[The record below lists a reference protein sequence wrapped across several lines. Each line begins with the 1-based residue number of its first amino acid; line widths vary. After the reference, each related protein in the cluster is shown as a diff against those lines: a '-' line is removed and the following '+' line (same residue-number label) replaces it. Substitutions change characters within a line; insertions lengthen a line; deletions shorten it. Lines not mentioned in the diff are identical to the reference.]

1 MKSITLGSS
10 TLTSSRLAYGCWRL
24 AGPWTAANL
33 PADAE
38 ERGKKAVLA
47 AYEAGYTLFD
57 LADVYS
63 DGAAEIIFGKALQDN
78 PEMRSRI
85 VISNKCGVRKKG
97 VPTADAPYRYD
108 FSADYIVQS
117 CEKSLERMGVDVIDL
132 YLLHRPDYLM
142 NPAEVAGAFSRLQ
155 EAGKVREFG
164 VSNFRPSQV
173 NLLRKA
179 CPMPLVV
186 NQVEISLLKLDTLND
201 GTLDQCSLEK
211 ITPMAWS
218 PLAAGRLAETA
229 PIDMNLAD
237 HSRRSR
243 LRDTLD
249 DIARGHSVS
258 RPVVALAW
266 LLKHPAGIVPI
277 IGSITTESI
286 QDCTKAADLDLTH
299 EEWYRLMEAGHGQ
312 RLA

>member
-10 TLTSSRLAYGCWRL
+10 TLTSSRIAYGCWRL

-33 PADAE
+33 PPDVE

-47 AYEAGYTLFD
+47 AFEAGFTLFD

-63 DGAAEIIFGKALQDN
+63 DGAAETIFGKALQEN
-78 PEMRSRI
+78 PEMRQHV

-97 VPTADAPYRYD
+97 VPAADAPYRYD

-117 CEKSLERMGVDVIDL
+117 CEKSLERMGTDFVDL
-132 YLLHRPDYLM
+132 YQLHRPDFLM
-142 NPAEVAGAFSRLQ
+142 NPEEVAGAFTRLK

-164 VSNFRPSQV
+164 VSNFRPSQLA
-173 NLLRKA
+173 LLQKA

-186 NQVEISLLKLDTLND
+186 NQVEISLLKLDVFSD
-201 GTLDQCSLEK
+201 GMLDQCLSEK
-211 ITPMAWS
+211 ITPLAWS
-218 PLAAGRLAETA
+218 PLSAGRLADNA
-229 PIDMNLAD
+229 PIDMNLPD

-249 DIARGHSVS
+249 DIARAHSVS

-277 IGSITTESI
+277 IGSITAEKI
-286 QDCTKAADLDLTH
+286 QDCARAADLDVSR
-299 EEWYRLMEAGHGQ
+299 EEWYRLMDAARGE
-312 RLA
+312 RLP

>member
-10 TLTSSRLAYGCWRL
+10 TLKSSRIAYGCWRL

-33 PADAE
+33 AADVE

-47 AYEAGYTLFD
+47 AFDAGYTLFD

-63 DGAAEIIFGKALQDN
+63 DGAAEIIFGKALKDN
-78 PEMRSRI
+78 PEMRQRI

-97 VPTADAPYRYD
+97 TPTADAPYRYD

-117 CEKSLERMGVDVIDL
+117 CENSLARTGDDVIDL
-132 YLLHRPDYLM
+132 YQLHRPDFLM
-142 NPAEVAGAFSRLQ
+142 NPEEVAGAFTRLK

-173 NLLRKA
+173 TLLQKT

-186 NQVEISLLKLDTLND
+186 NQVEISLLKLDSFND
-201 GTLDQCSLEK
+201 GTMDQCLSDK
-211 ITPMAWS
+211 ITPLAWS
-218 PLAAGRLAETA
+218 PLSAGRLADNT
-229 PIDMNLAD
+229 PVDMNLPD
-237 HSRRSR
+237 HARRSR
-243 LRDTLD
+243 LRDILE
-249 DIARGHSVS
+249 DIARAHSVT
-258 RPVVALAW
+258 RPVIALAW

-277 IGSITTESI
+277 IGSTTVEKI
-286 QDCTKAADLDLTH
+286 QDCARAGDLDLTR
-299 EEWYRLMEAGHGQ
+299 EEWYRLMEAGRGE
-312 RLA
+312 RLP